1 MVLLARVR
9 YREKSPAPKVT
20 GGGQGSG
27 WGRASHGEVDDI
39 SERKEM
45 MSRTVVNATCCLDF
59 KNYIMANYVIWKCTT
74 NTQLHIPLRFM
85 SSY

>member
-1 MVLLARVR
+1 MLARVR

-27 WGRASHGEVDDI
+27 GRRASHGEVDDI

-45 MSRTVVNATCCLDF
+45 TSRTVATCCLDF
-59 KNYIMANYVIWKCTT
+59 KKIIMANYVYHMHYGQGLHCTVDT
-74 NTQLHIPLRFM
+74 SRMHN
-85 SSY
+85 